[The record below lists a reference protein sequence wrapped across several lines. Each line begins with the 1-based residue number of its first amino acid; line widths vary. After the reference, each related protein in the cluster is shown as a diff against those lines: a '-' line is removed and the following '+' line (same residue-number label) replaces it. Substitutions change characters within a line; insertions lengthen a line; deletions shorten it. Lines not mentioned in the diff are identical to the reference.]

1 MSTGAI
7 ARFVLK
13 HKLLVVVAWVIV
25 AAISFG
31 LVSTVTSG
39 LSHQFTLPGK
49 EGAEISGQIQGRYGV
64 GGFNDPVIAVVT
76 LPEGT
81 TVDSPGIKAQ
91 LTTAFDRI
99 TKSSPQTRVASYAS
113 TGDRAFVSR
122 DGRTT
127 FALAYLP
134 SDETGL
140 IDLPAIKE
148 AMTGVTVAGA
158 PVLLTGR
165 PVLATESSSGGAG
178 VLVELLIGG
187 GGALLV
193 LAYIFGSFLA
203 LLPILMAIVAIPT
216 TFLLIGGVNQLT
228 DVNFIV
234 QFLIALIGLGVAIDY
249 ALLVVTRWREE
260 RAAGRPNEAAV
271 QRAMETAGHA
281 VVFSG
286 TTVSIGLLAL
296 VVLPVPFMRSVGY
309 AGMLIPLV
317 SVVVTLTL
325 LPVILATIGP
335 KLDWPRGRSGH
346 QSHPGWHAWATV
358 VVRHRIAATV
368 VALVVLGAL
377 LVPAFGITVGDPR
390 PDALNGSGA
399 AQQGL
404 VALQDAGIPGGAM
417 SPFQV
422 LVQGGDAHAVATA
435 LDSVNGLRGAV
446 APAGA
451 GWSQG
456 GSSLV
461 IALPDT
467 DGSSQAA
474 RTVLDRVR
482 DVAHAQPGQVGVGG
496 PAAFNADFTDAV
508 YGSFPLMVG
517 LIALVTYI
525 LLVRAFRSLVLPL
538 KALALNV
545 LSVGAAYGVLV
556 LIWQHG
562 YGSEAI
568 WGIPATGAITS
579 WVPLMVFAFLFGLS
593 MDYEVFILARMRE
606 EYDATGSTDR
616 AIVGGLSLTG
626 RLVTC
631 AALILFLSF
640 TGMASGPQTEIKMLA
655 TGLAAGIILDATVVR
670 ALLVPALISL
680 MGHWNWWLP
689 GWLER
694 VVPHPESRATA

>member
-13 HKLLVVVAWVIV
+13 HKLLVVVAWVVV

-140 IDLPAIKE
+140 IDLPAVKE

-474 RTVLDRVR
+474 MTVLDRVR